1 MPTPTETPV
10 VVEREPAP
18 VPAPQQPQFTASFAG
33 ATLVV
38 APPQGP
44 GQAATALARS
54 LPVDRGRTVVVVDFP
69 AGDES
74 QFWPA
79 VAAALKGRGPV
90 RLMTSHAGTLRPT
103 APAQWLAEQLQAEV
117 VAADGAVTTVP
128 GAAFV
133 VGNGG
138 YGSWLRFLPG
148 ASPMPLGRRFP
159 VPQWEAVDP
168 NSPWPTGEVGIS
180 EPIPAG
186 LWLRAQRVP
195 FDPAAPD
202 ARAVV
207 TLPCRDNVLTVVV
220 GGPGQPPIP
229 VEEVCRLLGGLS
241 SAARSRVRLVWYG
254 GEHQGQEVA
263 DQLGEPIALYSGLPV
278 AAMRSGAAVVAVNP
292 RGQQTWRPYV
302 TEVSYTPGGG
312 PAVSGYR
319 VPVPGLVERGPGV
332 FDLGGGVVL
341 EVVPSGL
348 WVRDAEDNGPEVRAL
363 PVDPEWARL
372 TVGSPGKTTAGAVA
386 VAGASLVERL
396 EPEVR
401 RLLKVVFCD
410 PTPAPQPPMADPVA
424 DLPEDDDHDPTLP
437 AHHHEPAPQEPTPPV
452 AHHEP
457 AVTNHEPVVRSHE
470 PAVAH
475 HEPAVAHHEPAHH
488 EPAPP
493 VAHHEPVAHVPSAR
507 ERLSAEPVPVA
518 VPAPVE
524 EVADDPVPISLD
536 GPLPRSPAP
545 VWGEREGDEHVPVDH
560 RSTEPERDA
569 LRRML
574 GERYATHA
582 AVACRHIDVRP
593 EDPEAF
599 EAVVTDL
606 AAVSACLQQDEEIMV
621 EALRTGRLGR
631 LWPYAAGVVSGLR
644 RLPVHQ
650 GVTVCWGDARRYRTG
665 DLLVEHGLLSTI
677 AGPSVPFDG
686 RTEYVIW
693 SMTGRRVQVVD
704 SFGSVVQERV
714 VFPPGT
720 TFKVLAVAEAEESA
734 PMQVMLQEV
743 AGRHQEMPP
752 GVLGSLER
760 AAVALRTTARAH
772 A

>member
-1 MPTPTETPV
+1 MKFRRSVPNEPVVATPAEP
-10 VVEREPAP
+10 VVEREP
-18 VPAPQQPQFTASFAG
+18 VPAPPAAPQPQFSASFAG

-38 APPQGP
+38 GPPQGA

-69 AGDES
+69 PGDES
-74 QFWPA
+74 AFWPA

-90 RLMTSHAGTLRPT
+90 RLMTSHAGTMRPT
-103 APAQWLAEQLQAEV
+103 APAQWLCEQLQAEV

-138 YGSWLRFLPG
+138 YGCWLRFLPG
-148 ASPMPLGRRFP
+148 GSPMPMGRRFP

-168 NSPWPTGEVGIS
+168 NSPWPTGEVGVS

-186 LWLRAQRVP
+186 LWLRAQRAP

-229 VEEVCRLLGGLS
+229 VDEVCRLLGGLP

-254 GEHQGQEVA
+254 GEHQGQAVA
-263 DQLGEPIALYSGLPV
+263 DQLGEPIALYAGLPI
-278 AAMRSGAAVVAVNP
+278 AALRNGAAVVAVNP

-312 PAVSGYR
+312 PTVSGYR
-319 VPVPGLVERGPGV
+319 TPVPGLVERGPGV

-410 PTPAPQPPMADPVA
+410 PTPPPQPPMAEPEVLDPEVPELLEPPEPP
-424 DLPEDDDHDPTLP
+424 LP
-437 AHHHEPAPQEPTPPV
+437 
-452 AHHEP
+452 
-457 AVTNHEPVVRSHE
+457 EPVVAQ
-470 PAVAH
+470 PAV
-475 HEPAVAHHEPAHH
+475 PQ
-488 EPAPP
+488 P
-493 VAHHEPVAHVPSAR
+493 VAPEPVAHVPPAHVPPAR
-507 ERLSAEPVPVA
+507 ERLSPP
-518 VPAPVE
+518 PVE
-524 EVADDPVPISLD
+524 EPPADDPIPISLD
-536 GPLPRSPAP
+536 GPLPLSPAP
-545 VWGEREGDEHVPVDH
+545 VWGEREGEEFVPTDH
-560 RSTEPERDA
+560 HSTEAERDA

-574 GERYATHA
+574 GERYAAHA
-582 AVACRHIDVRP
+582 AVACRHIEVRP

-644 RLPVHQ
+644 RLPLYQ

-665 DLLVEHGLLSTI
+665 DLLVEHGLLSTV

-686 RTEYVIW
+686 RTEFVIW

-743 AGRHQEMPP
+743 TNRHHELPP
-752 GVLGSLER
+752 GILGSLDR

>member
-1 MPTPTETPV
+1 MTAPAEPP

-18 VPAPQQPQFTASFAG
+18 APAQFSASFAG

-38 APPQGP
+38 APPAGP
-44 GQAATALARS
+44 GQAATNLARN

-69 AGDES
+69 HGEEAA
-74 QFWPA
+74 FWPA

-90 RLMTSHAGTLRPT
+90 RLMTSHAGTMRPT
-103 APAQWLAEQLQAEV
+103 APAQWLTEQLQAEV

-148 ASPMPLGRRFP
+148 GSPMPMGRRFP

-168 NSPWPTGEVGIS
+168 NSPWPTGEVGVS

-202 ARAVV
+202 ARPVV
-207 TLPCRDNVLTVVV
+207 GLPCRDNVLTVVV

-229 VEEVCRLLGGLS
+229 TDEVCRLLGGLS

-254 GEHQGQEVA
+254 GEHQGQAVA
-263 DQLGEPIALYSGLPV
+263 DQLGEPIALYTGLPV
-278 AAMRSGAAVVAVNP
+278 GSLRNGAAVVAVNP

-302 TEVSYTPGGG
+302 TEVGYTPGGV

-410 PTPAPQPPMADPVA
+410 PTP
-424 DLPEDDDHDPTLP
+424 LPR
-437 AHHHEPAPQEPTPPV
+437 PPV
-452 AHHEP
+452 AQE
-457 AVTNHEPVVRSHE
+457 
-470 PAVAH
+470 
-475 HEPAVAHHEPAHH
+475 

-493 VAHHEPVAHVPSAR
+493 T
-507 ERLSAEPVPVA
+507 
-518 VPAPVE
+518 
-524 EVADDPVPISLD
+524 ADNPVPISVD
-536 GPLPRSPAP
+536 GPLPTSPAP
-545 VWGEREGDEHVPVDH
+545 VWGEQTGDEVVPPDH
-560 RSTEPERDA
+560 RSTEQERDA

-574 GERYATHA
+574 GERYGEHA
-582 AVACRHIDVRP
+582 AVACRHIEVRP

-606 AAVSACLQQDEEIMV
+606 AAVSACFQQDEEALV
-621 EALRTGRLGR
+621 EAMRSGRLGR
-631 LWPYAAGVVSGLR
+631 LWPYAAAVVSGLR
-644 RLPVHQ
+644 RLPAHQ
-650 GVTVCWGDARRYRTG
+650 GVTVCWGEARRFRTG
-665 DLLVEHGLLSTI
+665 DLLVEHGLLSTV
-677 AGPSVPFDG
+677 AGPTMPVDG
-686 RTEYVIW
+686 RVEFLIW
-693 SMTGRRVQVVD
+693 SVTGRQVQVVD
-704 SFGSVVQERV
+704 SFGSLLQERV
-714 VFPPGT
+714 VFAPGT
-720 TFKVLAVAEAEESA
+720 SFKVLAVAEPEESA

-743 AGRHQEMPP
+743 VGRHHELPP

-760 AAVALRTTARAH
+760 AAVALRNLARANV
-772 A
+772 

>member
-10 VVEREPAP
+10 VVEREHAP
-18 VPAPQQPQFTASFAG
+18 VPAPQPQFTASFAG

-44 GQAATALARS
+44 GQAATALARG

-69 AGDES
+69 PGDES
-74 QFWPA
+74 AFWPA

-90 RLMTSHAGTLRPT
+90 RLMTSHAGTMRPT

-148 ASPMPLGRRFP
+148 ASPMPMGRRFP

-278 AAMRSGAAVVAVNP
+278 AALRSGAAVVAVNP

-302 TEVSYTPGGG
+302 TEVSYTPGGV
-312 PAVSGYR
+312 PSVSGYR

-410 PTPAPQPPMADPVA
+410 PTPAPQPPMAEPEVE
-424 DLPEDDDHDPTLP
+424 LPEDDY
-437 AHHHEPAPQEPTPPV
+437 EPVPPVTDREPTV
-452 AHHEP
+452 A
-457 AVTNHEPVVRSHE
+457 VV
-470 PAVAH
+470 
-475 HEPAVAHHEPAHH
+475 HHEPAHH
-488 EPAPP
+488 EPA
-493 VAHHEPVAHVPSAR
+493 HQPVAHVPSAR
-507 ERLSAEPVPVA
+507 ERLSAEPVE
-518 VPAPVE
+518 APVPVH
-524 EVADDPVPISLD
+524 EVADEPVPISLD
-536 GPLPRSPAP
+536 GPLPQSPAP
-545 VWGEREGDEHVPVDH
+545 VWGEREGEEFVPADH
-560 RSTEPERDA
+560 RSTEAERDA

-574 GERYATHA
+574 GERYAAHA
-582 AVACRHIDVRP
+582 AVACRHIEVRP

-650 GVTVCWGDARRYRTG
+650 GVTVCWGDSRRYRTG
-665 DLLVEHGLLSTI
+665 DLLVEHGVLSTV

-686 RTEYVIW
+686 RTEFVIW
-693 SMTGRRVQVVD
+693 SVTGRRVQVVD

-743 AGRHQEMPP
+743 AGRHHELPP

>member
-1 MPTPTETPV
+1 MAAPPPEPLP
-10 VVEREPAP
+10 VEREP
-18 VPAPQQPQFTASFAG
+18 VPAPAQFSASFAG

-38 APPQGP
+38 GPPSGP
-44 GQAATALARS
+44 GPAATNLARG

-69 AGDES
+69 PGDEAA
-74 QFWPA
+74 FWPA
-79 VAAALKGRGPV
+79 VAAALQGRGPV
-90 RLMTSHAGTLRPT
+90 RLMTSHAGTMRPT
-103 APAQWLAEQLQAEV
+103 APAQWLTEQLGAEV

-133 VGNGG
+133 VGTGG
-138 YGSWLRFLPG
+138 YGCWLRFVPG
-148 ASPMPLGRRFP
+148 GSPMPMGRRFP
-159 VPQWEAVDP
+159 VPHWEAVDP
-168 NSPWPTGEVGIS
+168 NSPWPTGDVGVS

-186 LWLRAQRVP
+186 LWLRAQRAP

-202 ARAVV
+202 ARPIVG
-207 TLPCRDNVLTVVV
+207 LPCRDNVLTVVV

-229 VEEVCRLLGGLS
+229 VDEVCRLLGGLP

-254 GEHQGQEVA
+254 GEHQGQAVA
-263 DQLGEPIALYSGLPV
+263 DQMGEPIALYTGLPV
-278 AAMRSGAAVVAVNP
+278 GSLRNGAAVVAVNP

-302 TEVSYTPGGG
+302 TEVGYRADGV

-372 TVGSPGKTTAGAVA
+372 TVGTPGKTTAGAVA

-410 PTPAPQPPMADPVA
+410 PAP
-424 DLPEDDDHDPTLP
+424 LPR
-437 AHHHEPAPQEPTPPV
+437 PPV
-452 AHHEP
+452 AEDEATTP
-457 AVTNHEPVVRSHE
+457 ATG
-470 PAVAH
+470 
-475 HEPAVAHHEPAHH
+475 
-488 EPAPP
+488 
-493 VAHHEPVAHVPSAR
+493 
-507 ERLSAEPVPVA
+507 
-518 VPAPVE
+518 
-524 EVADDPVPISLD
+524 DGDPVPLSLD
-536 GPLPRSPAP
+536 GPLPPPPAP
-545 VWGEREGDEHVPVDH
+545 VWGEASGEEVVPPEH

-574 GERYATHA
+574 GDRYGEHA
-582 AVACRHIDVRP
+582 AVACRHIEERP

-606 AAVSACLQQDEEIMV
+606 AAVSACLQQDEEVVV
-621 EALRTGRLGR
+621 EALRSGRLGR

-650 GVTVCWGDARRYRTG
+650 GVTVCWGEARSLRTG
-665 DLLVEHGLLSTI
+665 DVLVEHGLLSTV
-677 AGPSVPFDG
+677 AGPTVPLDG
-686 RTEYVIW
+686 RVEFVIW
-693 SMTGRRVQVVD
+693 SVTGRQVNVVD
-704 SFGSVVQERV
+704 SFGSLVQERV

-720 TFKVLAVAEAEESA
+720 AFKVLAVVEAEESA
-734 PMQVMLQEV
+734 PMQVMVQEV
-743 AGRHQEMPP
+743 VGRHHELPQ

-760 AAVALRTTARAH
+760 AAVALRNAARAN

>member
-1 MPTPTETPV
+1 MATPAEPAV

-18 VPAPQQPQFTASFAG
+18 APAAVAPQFSASFAG

-38 APPQGP
+38 GPPQGP

-54 LPVDRGRTVVVVDFP
+54 LPVDRGRTVVVIDFP
-69 AGDES
+69 PGDES
-74 QFWPA
+74 AFWPA

-90 RLMTSHAGTLRPT
+90 RLMTSHAGTMRPT
-103 APAQWLAEQLQAEV
+103 APAQWLCEQLQAEV

-148 ASPMPLGRRFP
+148 GSPMPMGRRFP

-168 NSPWPTGEVGIS
+168 NSPWPTGEVGVS

-186 LWLRAQRVP
+186 LWLRAQRTP

-254 GEHQGQEVA
+254 GEHQGQAVA

-278 AAMRSGAAVVAVNP
+278 AALRNGAAVVAVNP

-312 PAVSGYR
+312 PSVSGYR

-410 PTPAPQPPMADPVA
+410 PTPPPQPPMA
-424 DLPEDDDHDPTLP
+424 
-437 AHHHEPAPQEPTPPV
+437 EPA
-452 AHHEP
+452 
-457 AVTNHEPVVRSHE
+457 HEPVEDAHE
-470 PAVAH
+470 
-475 HEPAVAHHEPAHH
+475 EPFGPEPV
-488 EPAPP
+488 EELLEP
-493 VAHHEPVAHVPSAR
+493 VAQVEPVRPVVPVAPVVPEPVVPQPAAHVPSMPQVSPSPQAPHVPPAR
-507 ERLSAEPVPVA
+507 ERL
-518 VPAPVE
+518 APVHVEPAQVE
-524 EVADDPVPISLD
+524 EPPADDPVPISLD
-536 GPLPRSPAP
+536 GPLPHSPAP
-545 VWGEREGDEHVPVDH
+545 VWGEREGAEFVPADH
-560 RSTEPERDA
+560 RSTEAERDA

-574 GERYATHA
+574 GERYAEHA
-582 AVACRHIDVRP
+582 AVACRHIEVRP

-606 AAVSACLQQDEEIMV
+606 AAVSACLQQDEEILV

-650 GVTVCWGDARRYRTG
+650 GVTVCWGDSRRYRTG
-665 DLLVEHGLLSTI
+665 DLLVEHGLLSTV

-686 RTEYVIW
+686 RTEFVIW
-693 SMTGRRVQVVD
+693 SVTGRRVQVVD

-743 AGRHQEMPP
+743 AGRHHELPP
-752 GVLGSLER
+752 GVLGSLDR

>member
-1 MPTPTETPV
+1 MTAPAEPP
-10 VVEREPAP
+10 VVEREPT
-18 VPAPQQPQFTASFAG
+18 PAPPRFSASFAG

-38 APPQGP
+38 APPSGP
-44 GQAATALARS
+44 GQAATNLARG

-69 AGDES
+69 PGDDAAS
-74 QFWPA
+74 WPA
-79 VAAALKGRGPV
+79 VAAALQGRGPV
-90 RLMTSHAGTLRPT
+90 RLMTSHAGTMRPT
-103 APAQWLAEQLQAEV
+103 APAQWLSEQLQTEV

-133 VGNGG
+133 VGNGNGG
-138 YGSWLRFLPG
+138 YGCWLRFLPG
-148 ASPMPLGRRFP
+148 ASPMPLGRRYP

-186 LWLRAQRVP
+186 LWLRGRRVP

-202 ARAVV
+202 ARPVV
-207 TLPCRDNVLTVVV
+207 GLPCRDNVLTVVV
-220 GGPGQPPIP
+220 GGPGQPQIP
-229 VEEVCRLLGGLS
+229 TDEVCRLLGGLS

-254 GEHQGQEVA
+254 GEHQGQAVA
-263 DQLGEPIALYSGLPV
+263 DQLGEPIALYTGLPV
-278 AAMRSGAAVVAVNP
+278 GSVRTGAAVVAVNP

-302 TEVSYTPGGG
+302 TEVGYAPGGV
-312 PAVSGYR
+312 PVVSGYR

-410 PTPAPQPPMADPVA
+410 PTP
-424 DLPEDDDHDPTLP
+424 LPR
-437 AHHHEPAPQEPTPPV
+437 PPV
-452 AHHEP
+452 AE
-457 AVTNHEPVVRSHE
+457 E
-470 PAVAH
+470 
-475 HEPAVAHHEPAHH
+475 
-488 EPAPP
+488 
-493 VAHHEPVAHVPSAR
+493 EPVAPA
-507 ERLSAEPVPVA
+507 ADEPVPL
-518 VPAPVE
+518 
-524 EVADDPVPISLD
+524 SLD
-536 GPLPRSPAP
+536 GPLPAPPAP
-545 VWGEREGDEHVPVDH
+545 VWGEQSGDEVVPAGH
-560 RSTEPERDA
+560 RSTEQERDA

-574 GERYATHA
+574 GERYGEHA
-582 AVACRHIDVRP
+582 AVACRHIEERP

-606 AAVSACLQQDEEIMV
+606 AAVSACLQQDEEVVV

-631 LWPYAAGVVSGLR
+631 LRPYAAGVVSGLR
-644 RLPVHQ
+644 RLPVYQ
-650 GVTVCWGDARRYRTG
+650 GVTVCWGEARRFRTG
-665 DLLVEHGLLSTI
+665 DLLVEHGLLSTVS
-677 AGPSVPFDG
+677 GPVLPVDG
-686 RTEYVIW
+686 RAEFLVW
-693 SMTGRRVQVVD
+693 SVTGRQVQVVD
-704 SFGSVVQERV
+704 SFGSLLQERV
-714 VFPPGT
+714 VFAPGT
-720 TFKVLAVAEAEESA
+720 AFKVLAVAEAEESA
-734 PMQVMLQEV
+734 PVQVMLQEV
-743 AGRHQEMPP
+743 VGRHHELPP

-760 AAVALRTTARAH
+760 AAVALRDLARAD